1 MGIIGLLVLLVL
13 LVMVF
18 GWICQTSLEPFM
30 GSEVQSQTQTEDR
43 VWGDTNEFDMK
54 MKPWFGY
61 EPGRYGPGWGRTGCS
76 RAPSCVD
83 V

>member
-1 MGIIGLLVLLVL
+1 MGAIGLLILLVL
-13 LVMVF
+13 VIVVF
-18 GWICQTSLEPFM
+18 GWTCQTSLEPFVD
-30 GSEVQSQTQTEDR
+30 SETQKQTEVR
-43 VWGDTNEFDMK
+43 ILGESQQYDMK

-76 RAPSCVD
+76 RAPSCTD